1 MEECPNEQ
9 LDACQILQVAYK
21 AIEARHATLWRT
33 SPSKVNSALQTFQT
47 LHLSCPLLELLK
59 HFRIFGAIVA
69 VEALLFPLYKV
80 HGI

>member
-1 MEECPNEQ
+1 MEECPSEQ

-21 AIEARHATLWRT
+21 VIEARHATLWHT

-47 LHLSCPLLELLK
+47 PHISYPSSELPK
-59 HFRIFGAIVA
+59 HFRIFGVIVA

-80 HGI
+80 HEI